1 MMEPLNSVKPTAET
15 TGFDDSPQDREL
27 TDRGSTDRGSIPRG
41 NGYRK
46 PSIFKPFQPISPT
59 WYLALALCGFV
70 GFLGIWSLVTYTGS
84 IDKLFLPTPTDI
96 LQNGIRMFAEFNF
109 LNDIFATVWRVLLGF
124 ALAAV
129 VAVPLG
135 ILMGVYRPIEAIL
148 EPLVSF
154 ARYMPASAFIPL
166 LILWVGI
173 GDAEKVSVIFLGS
186 LFSLILMVAVH
197 VHHVRR
203 ELTEAAYTLGAK
215 DGFVVRHVVIPAA
228 FPEIY
233 DTLRLVLGWAWTYV
247 IVAELVAAKSGI
259 GYVILQSQRMLQT
272 ADIIF
277 GIVVIGFIGLLSD
290 LLMKGLGFA
299 LFRWRE

>member
-1 MMEPLNSVKPTAET
+1 MESFEQVKSTSEAAGLGFSDLEQESVP
-15 TGFDDSPQDREL
+15 G
-27 TDRGSTDRGSIPRG
+27 RGRR
-41 NGYRK
+41 RK
-46 PSIFKPFQPISPT
+46 DPIFKLFHPISKT
-59 WYLALALCGFV
+59 LYVVLALCGFV
-70 GFLGIWSLVTYTGS
+70 GFLGVWSLMTYTGFV
-84 IDKLFLPTPTDI
+84 DKLFLPTPTDI
-96 LQNGIRMFAEFNF
+96 LRNGVQMFVEFNF
-109 LNDIFATVWRVLLGF
+109 LNDILATVWRVLAGF
-124 ALAAV
+124 ALAAAA
-129 VAVPLG
+129 AVPLG
-135 ILMGVYRPIEAIL
+135 MLMGVYSPIEAIL

-186 LFSLILMVAVH
+186 FFSLVLMVAVH

-215 DGFVVRHVVIPAA
+215 NAFVVRSVVIPAA
-228 FPEIY
+228 LPDIY

-259 GYVILQSQRMLQT
+259 GYVILQSQRMLHT
-272 ADIIF
+272 ANIIF
-277 GIVVIGFIGLLSD
+277 GIVMIGLIGLLSD
-290 LLMKGLGFA
+290 LLMKMIGSL